1 MNDISLYTQNTI
13 VRDSMYVNR
22 KNNFDTLKDIYE
34 KIHDVFSNIQIGKD
48 KSIDELVK
56 IYSNDDEFLNELKI
70 INKSMDEIVSI
81 LNTSDSLKKEL
92 IHFLSIQRMINYML
106 NDIKL
111 FLIHLSFIDD
121 LLINFF
127 NLVHVK
133 LIDNNHYDEYYDKF
147 FAYLDNQEDFFYTR
161 IFEYNDEYEELIVEV
176 TNILW

>member
-1 MNDISLYTQNTI
+1 M
-13 VRDSMYVNR
+13 
-22 KNNFDTLKDIYE
+22 
-34 KIHDVFSNIQIGKD
+34 
-48 KSIDELVK
+48 
-56 IYSNDDEFLNELKI
+56 
-70 INKSMDEIVSI
+70 SI

-147 FAYLDNQEDFFYTR
+147 FAYLDNQEDFFLHKN
-161 IFEYNDEYEELIVEV
+161 F
-176 TNILW
+176 